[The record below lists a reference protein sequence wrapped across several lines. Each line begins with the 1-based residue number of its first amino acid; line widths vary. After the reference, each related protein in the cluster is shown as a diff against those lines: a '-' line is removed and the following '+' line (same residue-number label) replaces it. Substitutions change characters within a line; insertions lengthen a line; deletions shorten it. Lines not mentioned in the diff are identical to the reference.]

1 MKKTIL
7 TLIALATFAAAA
19 TASAAPASEC
29 SVSIAS
35 EPLVMRLGKDEFR
48 IAFGINGEGCPASG
62 CSGYITYKASWKTE
76 EGTTH
81 TDRKL
86 LGYAVHGGS
95 QRSIA
100 VDRHYFDTAEGRH
113 TTDVVDVSVESVSC
127 SNAIAM
133 R

>member
-1 MKKTIL
+1 MKKTVL
-7 TLIALATFAAAA
+7 TLIALVTFGAA
-19 TASAAPASEC
+19 TAASAAPANEC
-29 SVSIAS
+29 SVSVAK

-48 IAFGINGEGCPASG
+48 IAFGVNGERCAAAG

-76 EGTTH
+76 DGATR

-86 LGYAVHGGS
+86 LSYVVASGS
-95 QRSIA
+95 ERSIA

-113 TTDVVDVSVESVSC
+113 TTDVVDVSVEDVSC
-127 SNAIAM
+127 SNAVAM